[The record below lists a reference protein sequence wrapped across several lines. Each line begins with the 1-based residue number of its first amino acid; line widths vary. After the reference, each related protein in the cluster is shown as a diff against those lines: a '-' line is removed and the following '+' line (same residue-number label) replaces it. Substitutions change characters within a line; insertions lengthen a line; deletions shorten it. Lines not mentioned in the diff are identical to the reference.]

1 MKTAIAIGI
10 TLIMTATSAR
20 AVTISGRSTSSVYTY
35 QSTGPDGGSVS
46 NTRAYEAL
54 RLNVGALGTQQLS
67 FHSYLHGT
75 TDLSED
81 ADSDPRLRIY
91 LAHLTWKQGGQRLQA
106 GRQRVH
112 AGVGYGS
119 IDGVRGDFDHGGLR
133 LTAYAGS
140 LVPLD
145 KSTDISALGDAHLIG
160 LRLSSDR
167 LLDNTTIAVS
177 FADRERDRESITTG
191 RTTRTVP
198 AAARR
203 LVGLDVARWSGGG
216 HRVQGRVDYDL
227 LDDELRRGDVSGRY
241 QHSRAFSVQAEWLW
255 RKPSVYDN
263 SKFSSF
269 DVGDFQ
275 ELGARIN
282 YQVDD
287 GLTLSGHLATV
298 LYDGDDSQRVGL
310 TAVLDQRHSIG
321 YYRSMGYAGAYDG
334 LVGHLQ
340 YELTPRLALRG
351 QLDLAAYERYEGV
364 DERDELVTAALGLSF
379 RPDRKTL
386 LDLQV
391 QGLRNPADSTDMRV
405 FARASRRFF
414 KGGF

>member
-10 TLIMTATSAR
+10 TAILTATSAL
-20 AVTISGRSTSSVYTY
+20 AVTISGRSTTSVYTFE
-35 QSTGPDGGSVS
+35 STAADSTSVR
-46 NTRAYEAL
+46 NMRAYEAL
-54 RLNVGALGTQQLS
+54 RLDVGSLGVSQLS

-75 TDLSED
+75 TDLTE
-81 ADSDPRLRIY
+81 AAESDPRLRIY
-91 LAHLTWKQGGQRLQA
+91 RAHLTWKQGSQRLQA

-119 IDGVRGDFDHGGLR
+119 IDGVRGDLDHGGLR

-145 KSTDISALGDAHLIG
+145 KSTDVNAPGDAHLIG

-167 LLDNTTIAVS
+167 LLTNTTIAVS
-177 FADRERDRESITTG
+177 FADRERDRESVTTG
-191 RTTRTVP
+191 RTTRTVA

-203 LVGLDVARWSGGG
+203 LVGLDVARWSSSG
-216 HRVQGRVDYDL
+216 HRVQGRLDYDL
-227 LDDELRRGDVSGRY
+227 LGDAVRRGDVSGRY
-241 QHSRAFSVQAEWLW
+241 QHSRDLSVQAEWLW
-255 RKPSVYDN
+255 RQPSVYDN
-263 SKFSSF
+263 SFFSSF
-269 DVGDFQ
+269 AVGDFQ
-275 ELGARIN
+275 ELGGRVN
-282 YQVDD
+282 YQVNDD
-287 GLTLSGHLATV
+287 VTLSGHVATV
-298 LYDGDDSQRVGL
+298 LYDGADSQRVGL
-310 TAVLDQRHSIG
+310 SAVLDGRQSIG

-334 LVGHLQ
+334 LVGHLR
-340 YELTPRLALRG
+340 YELTRRLALRG

-364 DERDELVTAALGLSF
+364 DERDELVTAVLGLSF
-379 RPDRKTL
+379 RPDLKSR